1 LNSISSLAIETL
13 EVSPEQQKSH
23 RHGGS
28 SMTKYPN
35 PSCVVKV
42 GGVGGGRGFVIEH
55 RICVNNPDF
64 ETVQSPERF
73 YSVTRR
79 LVITAA
85 HCLPNL
91 PLAHAYPNPEERFYQ
106 DLLGSLDGT
115 KSKVCSECLFAD
127 PVADIAVLGCPDEQ
141 RLVEEADAYHALTDD
156 VPTLAIAKARSGRA
170 WLLALDGVRWIPTT
184 IRLVSGIYGTVLS
197 IDPPEAGMSGSP
209 ILNDAGRAVGVVAVG
224 PATVTTS
231 RERLINEEAGPQ
243 PILMRDLPA
252 RIVRARRKL
261 CWPFAD

>member
-1 LNSISSLAIETL
+1 
-13 EVSPEQQKSH
+13 
-23 RHGGS
+23 
-28 SMTKYPN
+28 MTKHPN
-35 PSCVVKV
+35 PNCVVK
-42 GGVGGGRGFVIEH
+42 VGGGRGFVIEH

-127 PVADIAVLGCPDEQ
+127 RVADIAVLGCPDEQ
-141 RLVEEADAYHALTDD
+141 TEEADAYRALTDV
-156 VPTLAIAKARSGRA
+156 VPTLAIAKARSGRG

-184 IRLVSGIYGTVLS
+184 IRLVSSIYGTSLS

-209 ILNDAGRAVGVVAVG
+209 ILNDAGRAVGVVAIG
-224 PATVTTS
+224 PKTVTTNG
-231 RERLINEEAGPQ
+231 ERHINEEAGPQ
-243 PILMRDLPA
+243 PILMHDLPA
-252 RIVRARRKL
+252 RMVRARRKL
-261 CWPFAD
+261 C